1 MREDISKIKLNPTVS
16 VIMPCYNDGDYILEA
31 VDSIRKQTY
40 PNIELIIIDD
50 GSDDKKTTEIINNID
65 YKNLKLIK
73 TDHIRPAGARNKG
86 IRESVGKYVLPL
98 DADDIIESTY
108 IEKAVSELESDS
120 NLGIVYCH
128 ADLFGLETGKW
139 NLPDYDFK
147 YEILDNCIF
156 VSAVFRREDWVKV
169 GGFCEDLH
177 HGMEDYDFWLSI
189 LELGRSVLQ
198 FEETLFHYRIKDISR
213 TSLFLND
220 YDKVQQTYLEIF
232 NRHKHLYSA
241 NFETYCIELR
251 RNLIDQVIQNREKER
266 TIYEL
271 NKKIIL
277 QNSEWCEFCSQHQ
290 QVVRFSFSIIRICV
304 RIKHF
309 LKRLFKR

>member
-1 MREDISKIKLNPTVS
+1 MNKSELFKELFNRYGAVTRARGPFIYTKKGVRVTDLYQEAGRAILGWEGGSAFTLFKNVLTRGQTGSFICEEAPVS
-16 VIMPCYNDGDYILEA
+16 RL
-31 VDSIRKQTY
+31 
-40 PNIELIIIDD
+40 
-50 GSDDKKTTEIINNID
+50 
-65 YKNLKLIK
+65 
-73 TDHIRPAGARNKG
+73 
-86 IRESVGKYVLPL
+86 
-98 DADDIIESTY
+98 
-108 IEKAVSELESDS
+108 EKAVSELESDS

-156 VSAVFRREDWVKV
+156 VSAVFRREDWVRV

-232 NRHKHLYSA
+232 NRHKTLYSA

-251 RNLIDQVIQNREKER
+251 RNLIVI
-266 TIYEL
+266 
-271 NKKIIL
+271 
-277 QNSEWCEFCSQHQ
+277 FA
-290 QVVRFSFSIIRICV
+290 
-304 RIKHF
+304 
-309 LKRLFKR
+309 